1 MLASKKYSSFEIGEG
16 GEEIVAESFALL
28 LLAFAVS
35 VDGFSVGFTYGLRK
49 LKLPYRSL
57 VIIAT
62 CSAVFFLAAMGV
74 GSMIESVVSP
84 IVAEKLGGIILIV
97 IGFWIVFQSQE
108 AKTKVNNGNK
118 DYTIV
123 HFEIKSLGIVIQVLE
138 KPTVADLDK
147 SGTITGIEALILGIA
162 LSLDA
167 IGAGISA
174 ALLGYSPFFMSLSVA
189 MMSSIFVL
197 SGMKFGLLFS
207 KLKWIEKFSILPGC
221 LLMLIGVL
229 KLA

>member
-1 MLASKKYSSFEIGEG
+1 M
-16 GEEIVAESFALL
+16 AESIALL

-35 VDGFSVGFTYGLRK
+35 IDGFSVGFTYGLRK

-74 GSMIESVVSP
+74 GSMIESVISP
-84 IVAEKLGGIILIV
+84 KVAEKLGGIILMA
-97 IGFWIVFQSQE
+97 IGLWIVLQNRR
-108 AKTKVNNGNK
+108 TKKKAVNGNK
-118 DYTIV
+118 EQTIV

-138 KPTVADLDK
+138 KPTVADFDK

-174 ALLGYSPFFMSLSVA
+174 ALLGYSPFFMSLTVA
-189 MMSSIFVL
+189 TMSSIFVL
-197 SGMKFGLLFS
+197 SGMKSGMLFS
-207 KLKWIEKFSILPGC
+207 KMKWIEKFSMLPGC
-221 LLMLIGVL
+221 LLMIIGVL